1 MTPAPGDDFIIDP
14 LTATIQELSF
24 HLATNGVSSVQLV
37 RMALARIAD
46 LDPHLNSIIELAP
59 QSALLDIAAGLDHER
74 KSKSRG
80 PLHGIPILVK
90 DSIATDPALG
100 METTAGSFALVGARV
115 LGDHPAVGRVS
126 LGVPAAARPIPR

>member
-1 MTPAPGDDFIIDP
+1 MRIEVGNARKRHTH
-14 LTATIQELSF
+14 ELDRRDAVGREVERE
-24 HLATNGVSSVQLV
+24 L
-37 RMALARIAD
+37 
-46 LDPHLNSIIELAP
+46 LNSIIELAP

-126 LGVPAAARPIPR
+126 LDVAAAALVTTR